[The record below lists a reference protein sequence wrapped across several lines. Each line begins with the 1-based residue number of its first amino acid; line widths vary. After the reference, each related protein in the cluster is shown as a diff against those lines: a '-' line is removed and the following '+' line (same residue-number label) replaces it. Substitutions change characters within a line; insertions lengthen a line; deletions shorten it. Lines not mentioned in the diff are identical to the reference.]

1 MYGENGKKKLMRKKN
16 EFSILLATPRNT
28 LLDMYASTRH
38 GARRTLRKQFFLVI
52 NEDDDDAQ
60 DDNLEETH
68 LWNAKTRREVGSREE
83 ANSFGGWRVRA
94 GDRRGRRRW

>member
-1 MYGENGKKKLMRKKN
+1 MRKKN
-16 EFSILLATPRNT
+16 EFSVLLAPNT

-38 GARRTLRKQFFLVI
+38 NSSKDTPKEKQFFLVI

-60 DDNLEETH
+60 DDNDGRD
-68 LWNAKTRREVGSREE
+68 APPGTRRRGERWVLEEE
-83 ANSFGGWRVRA
+83 ANSFGGGRVRA

>member
-1 MYGENGKKKLMRKKN
+1 MFYSRR
-16 EFSILLATPRNT
+16 SQPRNT

-38 GARRTLRKQFFLVI
+38 NSSKDTPKEKQFFLVI

-60 DDNLEETH
+60 DDNDGRD
-68 LWNAKTRREVGSREE
+68 APPGTRRRGERWVLEEE
-83 ANSFGGWRVRA
+83 ANSFGGGRVRA